1 MNIFFINF
9 KMEVIGV
16 EVISV
21 KVKKNDKIYN
31 IGVDEDDLYSEG
43 DGSIMITLDW
53 QKIALFAIETLQ
65 DLRDSNEVQQVEEND
80 SPPNYDEEQTN
91 NE

>member
-9 KMEVIGV
+9 KMEF
-16 EVISV
+16 ISV

-31 IGVDEDDLYSEG
+31 IGLDKDDLYDEG

-65 DLRDSNEVQQVEEND
+65 DLRDGNEVQVEEND
-80 SPPNYDEEQTN
+80 TPPNYDEEQTN